1 MAEEEQSLAV
11 RDEPKAVDEYERQY
25 MQGHGAVLHRTK
37 RPAPKWLQ
45 VALASS
51 GISGLAMLFTPA
63 WVAGLV
69 LIPMGIFLWALF
81 SVLRFTISERAVVV
95 QYGLFGPTIPI
106 ESIESAEAVDY
117 DWKKF
122 GGWGIR
128 RSLDGEWMY
137 NMPGDGGRA
146 LRIVWTDKHGERRIT
161 GIGMP
166 APEPAAAAIAQA
178 RRALPSVREPEALP
192 GDGA

>member
-1 MAEEEQSLAV
+1 
-11 RDEPKAVDEYERQY
+11 
-25 MQGHGAVLHRTK
+25 
-37 RPAPKWLQ
+37 
-45 VALASS
+45 
-51 GISGLAMLFTPA
+51 
-63 WVAGLV
+63 
-69 LIPMGIFLWALF
+69 MGIFLWALF